1 MAWLRCRREAYMLLT
16 GLVCLGL
23 GGGAAIVGALAV
35 VAALLLRGKN
45 RALIVVL
52 VILFGPGLCLLP
64 AGCLLAGYS
73 AITGREIT
81 TPSTSA
87 PVATV
92 VVDRATPMGSP
103 ATTPRPPQV
112 VLSPDEILS
121 RSAETMRG
129 VTSAH
134 IIFSQ
139 EDVGN
144 YTASGEGVVALPDR
158 AHFEKVSSY
167 DQAPVETIVIG
178 STGYWVDES
187 VSGGWNGGPIAPFA
201 SNPARWVE
209 LLQFY
214 SNPVLLVEERINGVD
229 CYHLGFD
236 VNLEP
241 GWLGLFSGAGRG
253 EVWVSKADFS
263 LVKAIYDLQYEGARE
278 SATMHLSLE
287 LSELNEPVLIEAPR

>member
-1 MAWLRCRREAYMLLT
+1 MLLL
-16 GLVCLGL
+16 GMVCLGSC
-23 GGGAAIVGALAV
+23 GGAVAVGALVGALV
-35 VAALLLRGKN
+35 VGRG
-45 RALIVVL
+45 RRGLL
-52 VILFGPGLCLLP
+52 VILIAVAVLGLCLAASACLG
-64 AGCLLAGYS
+64 AGLFVMTGSETTAGS
-73 AITGREIT
+73 S
-81 TPSTSA
+81 STA
-87 PVATV
+87 VVTV
-92 VVDRATPMGSP
+92 VTDRPTPMGGPTST
-103 ATTPRPPQV
+103 ATTGEMA
-112 VLSPDEILS
+112 LSPEEIL
-121 RSAETMRG
+121 RRGAQAMRG

-134 IIFSQ
+134 IAFFQ

-178 STGYWVDES
+178 STGYWVDET
-187 VSGGWNGGPIAPFA
+187 VSGGWNLGPIAPFA

-214 SNPVLLVEERINGVD
+214 SNPALLVEERINGVD

-241 GWLGLFSGAGRG
+241 GWLGLFSGGGTG
-253 EVWVSKADFS
+253 EAWISKADFS
-263 LVKAIYDLQYEGARE
+263 LVKALYDLQYEGARE

-287 LSELNEPVLIEAPR
+287 LSELNEPVEIEAPR

>member
-1 MAWLRCRREAYMLLT
+1 MLLS
-16 GLVCLGL
+16 GLVCLGF
-23 GGGAAIVGALAV
+23 GGGVVILGAL

-52 VILFGPGLCLLP
+52 VVLFGPGVCMLLVACLLS
-64 AGCLLAGYS
+64 GYS
-73 AITGREIT
+73 AITGRELT
-81 TPSTSA
+81 STG
-87 PVATV
+87 PATV
-92 VVDRATPMGSP
+92 VRTPARETAIPDVTP
-103 ATTPRPPQV
+103 ALPDTPADIA
-112 VLSPDEILS
+112 LSPEEIL
-121 RSAETMRG
+121 RRGAQAMRG

-167 DQAPVETIVIG
+167 DQVPVETIVIG
-178 STGYWVDES
+178 STGYWVDET
-187 VSGGWNGGPIAPFA
+187 VSGGWNLGPIAPFA

-214 SNPVLLVEERINGVD
+214 QNPVLAGEETVNGVL
-229 CYHLGFD
+229 CYHLEFE

-241 GWLGLFSGAGRG
+241 GWMGLFSGGGTGQA
-253 EVWVSKADFS
+253 WVSATDFA
-263 LVKAIYDLQYEGARE
+263 LVKATYDLRYEGSRE
-278 SATMHLSLE
+278 SATMHLTLE
-287 LSELNEPVLIEAPR
+287 LSGLNEPVDIEAPR